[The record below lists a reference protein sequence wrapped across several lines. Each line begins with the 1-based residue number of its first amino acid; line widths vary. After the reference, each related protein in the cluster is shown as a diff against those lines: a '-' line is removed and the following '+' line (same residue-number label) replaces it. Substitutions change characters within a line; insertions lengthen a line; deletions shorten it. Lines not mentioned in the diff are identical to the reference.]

1 MSNDQPSGA
10 PEPRV
15 PLGGDYWQVDPGTEL
30 WGFADLHAH
39 LMAHLTFGGNAFWGK
54 FHEPDKTGDEALE
67 AALPSCE
74 PIHGGLI
81 DINPEFGHH
90 AGGGWPDFII
100 WPRFTTLV
108 HQQAY
113 IDWLYRAYQGGLR
126 LITCIAVN
134 NELLGTRSQPKLP
147 TDDRSAIER
156 QVMAMKETITDLD
169 RQTGGPGHGWMQIAY
184 SADEARAIIK
194 ANKLA
199 VVLGVE
205 VDSLGN
211 WRRLEDLQEL
221 CGGDL
226 DQARE
231 LIGTELDWLHGLGIR
246 QITPIHLTDNA
257 FGGTSVY
264 MRLLDLLNVFVTG
277 RHYEVEDGFDSGVRY
292 RLDYDGDDVFDD
304 FERAVV
310 ASGKSLSPAKPTM
323 NRQALIHQVP
333 AVRDISEALAHPKVR
348 GGHANARGLSEYGF
362 IVLQEMM
369 RRGIILDIDH
379 MSQKSTD
386 AALDL
391 AERYA
396 YPVISS
402 HAWFRDLGFSAD
414 VEFDRSDPHHYG
426 TDDVHKVA
434 HEAGKRADQVERIGR
449 LGGIIAPILNQGD
462 VLDFDNVMPEL
473 GHKVPRSC
481 AGSSTAWAS
490 SYLYAVKKMGGRGV
504 AIGSDVNGA
513 AGMPGPRFG
522 SYAAYG
528 IRGDHHRLPLRR
540 AQIDAQ
546 VNGVRYSTPIRD
558 YRWHRFD
565 ESGAQAYDREER
577 EAWQAIAQYAAGF
590 QPDRDEHPKDD
601 APPIS
606 LMTVDNAL
614 AMLFRQD
621 NIDNITRGF
630 WLAAEAEAA
639 HADALS
645 TRSSLPGRWRDEQW
659 AAYLVKRGLELP
671 EGERDDDVLRWYEK
685 IGKVWQK
692 WQDMAGDNPPLAR
705 NTAGPRRDF
714 DINLD
719 GLAHYGLLP
728 DFLQDLR
735 NQGLAIEDFAPLFR
749 SANDYVEVWATC
761 EQRSAALA
769 EANPDSLRQAD
780 SPPD

>member
-1 MSNDQPSGA
+1 MSDDQSSGT
-10 PEPRV
+10 PTPRV

-30 WGFADLHAH
+30 WGFADIHAH
-39 LMAHLTFGGNAFWGK
+39 LMAHLSFGGNAFWGLPYDP
-54 FHEPDKTGDEALE
+54 ERTGDEALE
-67 AALPSCE
+67 HALASCE

-81 DINPEFGHH
+81 NVNPEFGHP

-113 IDWLYRAYQGGLR
+113 VDWLYRAYQGGLR
-126 LITCIAVN
+126 LITCLAVN
-134 NELLGTRSQPKLP
+134 NELLGTRSNPKLP
-147 TDDRSAIER
+147 TDDRSTIER
-156 QVMAMKETITDLD
+156 QVVAMKEMAAHLD
-169 RQTGGPGHGWMQIAY
+169 RQAGGPGQGWMQVAY
-184 SADEARAIIK
+184 SADDARAIIK

-211 WRRLEDLQEL
+211 WHRLEDLQAA
-221 CGGDL
+221 CGDDL
-226 DQARE
+226 DRARQ
-231 LIGTELDWLHGLGIR
+231 LIGAELDWLHGLGIR

-277 RHYEVEDGFDSGVRY
+277 RHYEVEDGFESGVRY

-304 FERAVV
+304 VQRAVV
-310 ASGKSLSPAKPTM
+310 ASGESLSPAKPTM

-333 AVRDISEALAHPKVR
+333 AVRDISEALAHPTVR
-348 GGHANARGLSEYGF
+348 GGHANARGLNDYGL
-362 IVLQEMM
+362 ILLQEMM

-386 AALDL
+386 TALDL
-391 AERYA
+391 AERHQ

-414 VEFDRSDPHHYG
+414 VEFDRADPHHYG

-473 GHKVPRSC
+473 GHKVPQSC

-490 SYLYAVKKMGGRGV
+490 SYLYAVNKMGGRGV

-513 AGMPGPRFG
+513 ASMPGPRFG
-522 SYAAYG
+522 TYAAYG
-528 IRGDHHRLPLRR
+528 ARGDKHREPLRR

-546 VNGVRYSTPIRD
+546 TNGVRYATPIRD

-565 ESGAQAYDREER
+565 ESGPQAYDREER
-577 EAWQAIAQYAAGF
+577 EAWQALAQYAAGF
-590 QPDRDEHPKDD
+590 HPDRDEHPKDD
-601 APPIS
+601 APSIS

-614 AMLFRQD
+614 HMLFRQD
-621 NIDNITRGF
+621 NVDNITRGF
-630 WLAAEAEAA
+630 WLAAEAEADQA
-639 HADALS
+639 AVPF
-645 TRSSLPGRWRDEQW
+645 TRSDVKGRWSDEQW
-659 AAYLVKRGLELP
+659 AAYLVKRGLELA
-671 EGERDDDVLRWYEK
+671 ENERDDDVLRWFAK
-685 IGKVWQK
+685 IGEVWKK
-692 WQDMAGDNPPLAR
+692 WHDMQGDNPPLER

-728 DFLQDLR
+728 DFLQDMR

-749 SANDYVEVWATC
+749 SAHDYVEVWAKC

-769 EANPDSLRQAD
+769 EANPDPTKSI
-780 SPPD
+780 

>member
-1 MSNDQPSGA
+1 MSSDQPSGT

-54 FHEPDKTGDEALE
+54 FHDPDHTGDAAMQ

-81 DINPEFGHH
+81 NVNPEFGHP
-90 AGGGWPDFII
+90 AGGGWPDFIV

-113 IDWLYRAYQGGLR
+113 VDWVYRAYQGGLR
-126 LITCIAVN
+126 LITCLAVN
-134 NELLGTRSQPKLP
+134 NELLGTRSNPKMP

-156 QVMAMKETITDLD
+156 QVTAMKETIADLD
-169 RQTGGPGHGWMQIAY
+169 RQAGGPGKGWMQIAY
-184 SADEARAIIK
+184 TADEARAIVK

-211 WRRLEDLQEL
+211 WRRLEDLHEL

-226 DQARE
+226 DRARQ
-231 LIGTELDWLHGLGIR
+231 LIGAELDWLHELGIR

-257 FGGTSVY
+257 FGGTAVY
-264 MRLLDLLNVFVTG
+264 LRILDILNVFVTG
-277 RHYEVEDGFDSGVRY
+277 RHYEVENGWETGVRY
-292 RLDYDGDDVFDD
+292 RLDHDGDDVVNDV
-304 FERAVV
+304 ERAVV
-310 ASGKSLSPAKPTM
+310 ASGESLSPTKPVVT
-323 NRQALIHQVP
+323 RQALIHQVP
-333 AVRDISEALAHPKVR
+333 AVRDLFEAIDEPKIG
-348 GGHANARGLSEYGF
+348 GGHANTRGLSEYGF

-369 RRGIILDIDH
+369 RRGIIIDVDH

-391 AERYA
+391 AERHE

-402 HAWFRDLGFSAD
+402 HAWFRELAFSAD
-414 VEFDRSDPHHYG
+414 VEFNRRDPQHYG

-449 LGGIIAPILNQGD
+449 LGGVVAPILNQGD
-462 VLDFDNVMPEL
+462 VLDFDNVVPEW

-481 AGSSTAWAS
+481 AASSTAWAS

-522 SYAAYG
+522 TFAAYG
-528 IRGDHHRLPLRR
+528 TRGDNHRLLLRR

-546 VNGVRYSTPIRD
+546 VNGVRYATPIRD

-565 ESGAQAYDREER
+565 EGGPKAYDREER
-577 EAWQAIAQYAAGF
+577 EAWQAIAQYMAGF
-590 QPDRDEHPKDD
+590 HPDRDKHPHDD

-606 LMTVDNAL
+606 LTTIDNAL

-621 NIDNITRGF
+621 NVDNITRGL
-630 WLAAEAEAA
+630 WLADQDEAA
-639 HADALS
+639 NTEPPR
-645 TRSSLPGRWRDEQW
+645 TRKELKGHWHDEQW

-671 EGERDDDVLRWYEK
+671 EGERDDDVLRWYEE
-685 IGKVWQK
+685 IDNVWKK
-692 WQDMAGDNPPLAR
+692 WQDMQGDNPPLER
-705 NTAGPRRDF
+705 DTSGPRRDF

-728 DFLQDLR
+728 DFLQDIR
-735 NQGLAIEDFAPLFR
+735 NQGLAIEDFAALFR
-749 SANDYVEVWATC
+749 SANDYVEVWARC

-769 EANPDSLRQAD
+769 GANPDPSSPAD
-780 SPPD
+780 